1 MKGWG
6 PLAPDPIVSGS
17 RARTHLPITN
27 VGPRSHSPP
36 PRDSIIAE
44 ACPRANPAMK
54 IINPTI
60 KSTKEVRTGDHA
72 ASEDVRR
79 DWKKGDGPGVAQ
91 GVATCDSD
99 PVESASDA

>member
-1 MKGWG
+1 
-6 PLAPDPIVSGS
+6 
-17 RARTHLPITN
+17 
-27 VGPRSHSPP
+27 
-36 PRDSIIAE
+36 
-44 ACPRANPAMK
+44 MK